1 MRLSQ
6 LFTRTTREN
15 PADEVSVNA
24 QLLERAGFVYKN
36 SAGIYSYMPLGWKVI
51 EKIKKIVKEEMDNIG
66 GQEVLMPSLIDKK
79 YYEAAGRADIK
90 VGFKTGDDNFILGWS
105 HEEILTAMAGRYV
118 SSYKDL
124 PFSVYQIQT
133 KFRNEARAKSGL
145 LRGREFMMKDMYSF
159 HASEHS
165 FLEYY
170 DRVKKAYHNIFER
183 CGLKAYYTLAAGGDF
198 TTSNTH
204 EFQVL
209 TKAGEDLIFLCPKC
223 SWAINKEIAEQTK
236 SCVKCGEELI
246 EEKSIEVGNIF
257 PLGTKYSKA
266 LNLQFTDEQGNK
278 KPVIMGCYGIG
289 LGRLMGTIVEVHHDD
304 RGMMWPE
311 SVAPFKTHLIALD
324 GGFEEAGK
332 IYSGRTAGSN
342 EAVRPLLYDDR
353 QDKSAGEKFA
363 DADLIGC
370 PVRIVVSKRTL
381 EKNSVEVKARGE
393 AEAKLIPLT
402 HIHNMLQ

>member
-1 MRLSQ
+1 MRLSN
-6 LFTRTTREN
+6 LFTRTTKDN

-36 SAGIYSYMPLGWKVI
+36 GAGIYSYMPLGWRVI
-51 EKIKKIVKEEMDNIG
+51 EKIKKIIKEEMDAIG
-66 GQEVLMPSLIDKK
+66 GQEMLMPALIDKK
-79 YYEAAGRADIK
+79 YYESAGRADIK
-90 VGFKTGDDNFILGWS
+90 IGFKTGDDAFILGWS
-105 HEEILTAMAGRYV
+105 HEEILTAMAGRYI

-159 HASEHS
+159 HASES
-165 FLEYY
+165 DFVEYY
-170 DRVKKAYHNIFER
+170 DRVAKAYINIFER
-183 CGLKAYYTLAAGGDF
+183 CGLQSYYTLAAGGDF

-223 SWAINKEIAEQTK
+223 HWAINKEIAKQTTV
-236 SCVKCGEELI
+236 CPKCGEELI

-257 PLGTKYSKA
+257 PLGTKYSEA
-266 LNLQFTDEQGNK
+266 LNLQFTSEKGDKQH
-278 KPVIMGCYGIG
+278 VIMGCYGIG
-289 LGRLMGTIVEVHHDD
+289 LGRVMGTIVEVHHDD

-311 SVAPFKTHLIALD
+311 SVAPYKLHLIALE
-324 GGFEEAGK
+324 GGEA
-332 IYSGRTAGSN
+332 
-342 EAVRPLLYDDR
+342 EAEKLYTEGILFDDR
-353 QDKSAGEKFA
+353 KDKSAGEKFA

-370 PVRIVVSKRTL
+370 PVRLVVSKKSL
-381 EKNSVEVKARGE
+381 EQNGVELKKRNEKESTIV
-393 AEAKLIPLT
+393 PLT
-402 HIHNMLQ
+402 EIARVLS